1 MNRGPL
7 KSIAVLVP
15 VFILSFG
22 WGYLAATDKLF
33 PFGQIEAVKGYFAAP
48 PSETPQPSAYWLEK
62 SSFFDTFG
70 AHASVVMIGD
80 SITDGAEWREMFP
93 GAAIANRGIDGDTTG
108 GVLRRMEGIK
118 SVHAKKAFIMIG
130 INDLGKQGRTVD
142 AVFGDYGRIV
152 SQLVQGGVKVFV
164 QSTLVCNEAKA
175 SWIAC
180 AAIQGKI
187 RQLNARL
194 ATLAS
199 GNVAYIDINAGLA
212 GKGGLKAELTYD
224 GVHLN
229 GDGYRI
235 WKNEISK
242 FLLAD

>member
-33 PFGQIEAVKGYFAAP
+33 PFGQIEAVKGYFVAP
-48 PSETPQPSAYWLEK
+48 PNEAPQPSAYWLEK
-62 SSFFDTFG
+62 SSFFNTFG
-70 AHASVVMIGD
+70 THASVVMIGD
-80 SITDGAEWREMFP
+80 SITDGAEWGEMFP
-93 GAAIANRGIDGDTTG
+93 GIAIANRGIDGDTTE

-118 SVHAKKAFIMIG
+118 SVHAKKAFVMIG
-130 INDLGKQGRTVD
+130 INDFGNEGRTVE
-142 AVFGDYGRIV
+142 AVFGDYVRIV
-152 SQLVQGGVKVFV
+152 SQLEKSGMKVFV

-175 SWIAC
+175 DWISC

-187 RQLNARL
+187 KQLNGRL

-212 GKGGLKAELTYD
+212 GQSGLKAELTYD

-229 GDGYRI
+229 GDGYRV
-235 WKNEISK
+235 WKREISK
-242 FLLAD
+242 FILAD